1 MFFTPAYAQATGPAG
16 GGDLIMQLL
25 PFLLIF
31 VIIYFLILRP
41 QQKRAKAHREMV
53 AAVRRGDTLVTSGG
67 LVGKVVKVVDEHEVL
82 LEIAEGTKVR
92 IVRSMIQEVRVK
104 GEPAK
109 ADTPAK
115 AAKTSKPARKTTATK
130 TTATKTAATKTTA
143 TKSK

>member
-1 MFFTPAYAQATGPAG
+1 MFFTPAFAQATGPAG

-67 LVGKVVKVVDEHEVL
+67 LVGKVAKVVDEHEVL

-109 ADTPAK
+109 AEKPVK
-115 AAKTSKPARKTTATK
+115 AAKTTKPARKTAV
-130 TTATKTAATKTTA
+130 TKTAATKTTS
-143 TKSK
+143 TKTK